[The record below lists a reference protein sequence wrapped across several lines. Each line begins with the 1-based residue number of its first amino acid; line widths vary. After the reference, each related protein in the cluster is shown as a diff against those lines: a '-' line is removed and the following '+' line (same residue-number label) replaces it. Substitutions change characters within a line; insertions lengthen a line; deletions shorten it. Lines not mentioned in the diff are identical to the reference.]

1 MPAEMGRYGLSPGL
15 PAFPAD
21 RGCDSNHNCQ
31 VPFET
36 GIAPGIKRRGGA
48 VSRGRPHRGRA
59 AEIFGGEYRQRGMAG
74 GVFGGGGSRR
84 RQPHCRFILPDSRRR
99 FGKIRTIAWNNKV
112 PNRFRRARMRGM
124 GMPSCGTASRV

>member
-1 MPAEMGRYGLSPGL
+1 MLAEMGRYGLSPGL
-15 PAFPAD
+15 PAFPAG
-21 RGCDSNHNCQ
+21 RGCDSDRNCQ

-48 VSRGRPHRGRA
+48 ASRGRPHRIRA
-59 AEIFGGEYRQRGMAG
+59 AEIFGGEYRRRGIIE
-74 GVFGGGGSRR
+74 GVFGGEGSRR
-84 RQPHCRFILPDSRRR
+84 RQPHCRFILPGNRRR

-112 PNRFRRARMRGM
+112 PNRFGRARMWGI